1 MEITRH
7 NFKQVIDQVSEAV
20 DEASFLCIDG
30 EFTGLNNGPVLHGFD
45 TPQERYDKL
54 RKGSLDFL
62 FVQFGLCAFKY
73 ETEESRFV
81 ARPFNFY
88 IFPRP
93 LNRNAPDCRFLCQ
106 ASSLHFLASQG
117 MDFNKVFRDG
127 IPYLSPVDEQQMRDT
142 LDQKHATQ
150 QLNSPPFTSG
160 TSQTSDSS
168 RSIQVP
174 AEHKDFIQQTVTRI
188 QSFIDSEEES
198 LQLEPCNAYLRKLIY
213 STVKNKFSS
222 SVYLETKVG
231 EQNQHYFI
239 EVSKANEEV
248 LKKRGEEKRQQEL
261 DELDD
266 AVGMSKIIKMICQSG
281 KLVIGHNMLLDVLHL
296 VHKFSYPLPQEID
309 EFKSL
314 VNCLFPRLLDTKL
327 MASMHP
333 FKELVS
339 NTTLGD
345 LEATLG
351 KEPFK
356 VPVIVFPE
364 DFPGYETAQE
374 HQAGYDAYI
383 TGRCFTIMANYLGK
397 FKSQSKPALPGSA
410 LLEPFVNKLYLM
422 RVQDIPYVNL
432 TGQDLKPNRDH
443 VFHVTFPKEWKSN
456 DLYQLFRPFGPIYI
470 AWIDD
475 VSAFVALNK
484 KDQSDLAYKMLCEG
498 VSYRVRRYGDH
509 KDPNTS
515 HGRKRPLSLPET
527 FAPWNG
533 EGKRLKVTSS
543 DVGRRVSPV
552 TQRCITTILEEAEDK
567 PTTEA
572 GGEGEEHPE
581 EDGDE
586 DENGDEMKE
595 EKSEEKTN
603 EAPQAPLFEEPEA
616 W

>member
-30 EFTGLNNGPVLHGFD
+30 EFTGLNNGPALHGFD

-150 QLNSPPFTSG
+150 QLHSPPFTSG

-174 AEHKDFIQQTVTRI
+174 AEHKDFIQQT
-188 QSFIDSEEES
+188 
-198 LQLEPCNAYLRKLIY
+198 LYLRKLIY
-213 STVKNKFSS
+213 STVKNK
-222 SVYLETKVG
+222 
-231 EQNQHYFI
+231 
-239 EVSKANEEV
+239 
-248 LKKRGEEKRQQEL
+248 
-261 DELDD
+261 
-266 AVGMSKIIKMICQSG
+266 
-281 KLVIGHNMLLDVLHL
+281 
-296 VHKFSYPLPQEID
+296 
-309 EFKSL
+309 
-314 VNCLFPRLLDTKL
+314 LLDTKL

-603 EAPQAPLFEEPEA
+603 EALYFLVLLSS
-616 W
+616 